1 MGDYYSPS
9 HMKKWDDWLKKKKGS
24 ESAGIGASR
33 VHSGGKRKHA
43 GDEGQCPRLGMKS
56 SPSNPAPDI
65 PYGMDVGWLIRKHQI
80 NNMIAKGIIKIDF
93 RRWNKTK

>member
-1 MGDYYSPS
+1 
-9 HMKKWDDWLKKKKGS
+9 
-24 ESAGIGASR
+24 
-33 VHSGGKRKHA
+33 
-43 GDEGQCPRLGMKS
+43 MKS